1 MVNRLAYLGPPGT
14 FTEQAALLHDPHA
27 ERLPFATV
35 AAVASAV
42 DSGMADEG
50 IVAIENSLEGSVT
63 DTLDILIHES
73 RLAIRR
79 ELVLPIEHCL
89 LARPGATAADI
100 DTIFSHP
107 QALGQCRRFLERCFP
122 KARLEASLST
132 TAAVEQMMQHERSA
146 AIATLRASELYG
158 IEVLARGIQ
167 DNRNNETR
175 FVVLGAEDSP
185 PTGHDKT
192 SIAFSVAHDRPGS
205 LVDVLREFSERGINL
220 MKIESRP
227 TKQELGKYVFL
238 VDLEGHRTDP
248 VVAEALEGVRSQ
260 SYFFKIFG
268 SYPRFEG
275 QSASTGSSL

>member
-1 MVNRLAYLGPPGT
+1 MANRVAYLGPPGT
-14 FTEQAALLHDPHA
+14 FSEQAALLHDPQA
-27 ERLPFATV
+27 QLMPFTTVGAV
-35 AAVASAV
+35 AAAV

-50 IVAIENSLEGSVT
+50 VVAIENSLEGSVT

-89 LARPGATAADI
+89 LAKPGTSAGQI
-100 DTIFSHP
+100 ETIYSHP

-132 TAAVEQMMQHERSA
+132 TTAVEQMMEHEGSA

-158 IEVLARGIQ
+158 TAVLAQGIQ

-175 FVVLGAEDSP
+175 FVVLAASDSA
-185 PTGHDKT
+185 PTGRDKT
-192 SIAFSVAHDRPGS
+192 SFAFSVAQDRPGS
-205 LVDVLREFSERGINL
+205 LVDVLKEFSQRQINL
-220 MKIESRP
+220 AKIESRP

-238 VDLEGHRTDP
+238 VDLEGHRSEP
-248 VVAEALEGVRSQ
+248 AVAEALQKVEAQ
-260 SYFFKIFG
+260 AYFFKVFG
-268 SYPRFEG
+268 SYPRFEAARSSP
-275 QSASTGSSL
+275 SAG

>member
-1 MVNRLAYLGPPGT
+1 MANRVAYLGPPGT
-14 FTEQAALLHDPHA
+14 FSEQAALLHDPQA
-27 ERLPFATV
+27 QLMPFTTVGAV
-35 AAVASAV
+35 AAAV

-50 IVAIENSLEGSVT
+50 VVAIENSLEGSVT

-89 LARPGATAADI
+89 LAKPGTSAGQI
-100 DTIFSHP
+100 ETIYSHP

-132 TAAVEQMMQHERSA
+132 TTAVEQLMEHEGSA

-158 IEVLARGIQ
+158 TAVLAQGIQ

-175 FVVLGAEDSP
+175 FVVLAASDSA
-185 PTGHDKT
+185 PTGRDKT
-192 SIAFSVAHDRPGS
+192 SFAFSVAQDRPGS
-205 LVDVLREFSERGINL
+205 LVDVLKEFSQRQINL
-220 MKIESRP
+220 AKIESRP

-238 VDLEGHRTDP
+238 VDLEGHRSEP
-248 VVAEALEGVRSQ
+248 AVAEALQKVEAQ
-260 SYFFKIFG
+260 AYFFKVFG
-268 SYPRFEG
+268 SYPRFE
-275 QSASTGSSL
+275 AARSSPPAG

>member
-14 FTEQAALLHDPHA
+14 FTEQAALLHDPQA
-27 ERLPFATV
+27 EALPFATV

-50 IVAIENSLEGSVT
+50 VVAIENSLEGSVT
-63 DTLDILIHES
+63 DTLDVLIHES

-89 LARPGATAADI
+89 LAKPGTAAPDI
-100 DTIFSHP
+100 EIIFSHP

-132 TAAVEQMMQHERSA
+132 TAAVEQMMQHEKSA

-158 IEVLARGIQ
+158 INVLARGIQ

-185 PTGHDKT
+185 PTGRDKT
-192 SIAFSVAHDRPGS
+192 SIALSVAHDRPGS
-205 LVDVLREFSERGINL
+205 LVDVLREFSERNINL

-238 VDLEGHRTDP
+238 IDLEGHRTDP
-248 VVAEALEGVRSQ
+248 VVSQALEAVRAQ

-268 SYPRFEG
+268 SYPRFENAG
-275 QSASTGSSL
+275 PAVISSL

>member
-1 MVNRLAYLGPPGT
+1 MTKRLAYLGPAGT
-14 FTEQAALLHDPHA
+14 FTEQAALLHDPQA
-27 ERLPFATV
+27 QLIPLTTV
-35 AAVASAV
+35 AAVATAV

-50 IVAIENSLEGSVT
+50 VVAIENSLEGSVT
-63 DTLDILIHES
+63 DTLDVLIHES

-89 LARPGATAADI
+89 LVTTGTSSEQVE
-100 DTIFSHP
+100 TIYSHP

-132 TAAVEQMMQHERSA
+132 TAAVEEMMQHEGSA
-146 AIATLRASELYG
+146 AVATLRAAELYG
-158 IEVLARGIQ
+158 IQVLAQGIE

-175 FVVLGAEDSP
+175 FVVLAASDSEP
-185 PTGHDKT
+185 SGRDKT
-192 SIAFSVAHDRPGS
+192 SLAFSVAHDQPGS
-205 LVDVLREFSERGINL
+205 LVDVLKEFSERRINL

-248 VVAEALEGVRSQ
+248 TVAEALEKVQAQ

-268 SYPRFEG
+268 SYPRFE
-275 QSASTGSSL
+275 AA